1 MVPRNQDRY
10 SRDPNFQNKL
20 PDGRRFATLGAGPED
35 GRLVG
40 NPNRPTDVDD
50 SKNNYR
56 RELAIPENRTEDQM
70 IAALFAADAGYND
83 KLDYDVLPAISDG
96 YNSNS
101 YARGMLDRAGF
112 KAIPKLGYVPGY
124 NKPIPSSSINKEIEK
139 QKMSCI
145 GSRIERTSC

>member
-1 MVPRNQDRY
+1 
-10 SRDPNFQNKL
+10 
-20 PDGRRFATLGAGPED
+20 
-35 GRLVG
+35 
-40 NPNRPTDVDD
+40 
-50 SKNNYR
+50 
-56 RELAIPENRTEDQM
+56 M